1 MNDLSNVVFPTIPT
15 VAEFIDPSVT
25 EAGFKDALK
34 RLIEYIETLEQ
45 KSNFDKKYNS
55 VSKDLLNEIN
65 ALKALTS
72 VYFDRQNTYPFNVV
86 GRYFK
91 TGESDRSKN
100 FDIHT

>member
-55 VSKDLLNEIN
+55 V
-65 ALKALTS
+65 
-72 VYFDRQNTYPFNVV
+72 
-86 GRYFK
+86 
-91 TGESDRSKN
+91 
-100 FDIHT
+100 

>member
-15 VAEFIDPSVT
+15 VAEFIDPTVT

-55 VSKDLLNEIN
+55 VSKDLLKSKTIGLS
-65 ALKALTS
+65 LKNRLII
-72 VYFDRQNTYPFNVV
+72 
-86 GRYFK
+86 K
-91 TGESDRSKN
+91 
-100 FDIHT
+100 I